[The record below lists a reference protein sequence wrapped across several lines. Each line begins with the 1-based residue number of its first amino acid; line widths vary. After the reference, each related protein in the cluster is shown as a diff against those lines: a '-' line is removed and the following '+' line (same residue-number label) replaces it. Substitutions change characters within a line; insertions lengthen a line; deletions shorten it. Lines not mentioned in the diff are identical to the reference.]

1 MIPFCV
7 MHLNR
12 SCELSLHHRKLC
24 LASSFSF
31 ISFNFSLWYT
41 VAHLKESFPLLSVL
55 LVLYSQP
62 GAAPTKVNEKCPF
75 NSVVFIWDYLRL
87 EMYFYKIIPK
97 FFFVYKCFQLS
108 LFSLVMAGSGK
119 YFGFKPAGEIWILC
133 QK

>member
-75 NSVVFIWDYLRL
+75 NSVVFIWDYLHL
-87 EMYFYKIIPK
+87 EMYFYKIILK